1 MISVQEYSLDAFL
14 LYPLAVDVTVT
25 SLKGSF
31 QNVVIPVYWI
41 APLSSFCA

>member
-1 MISVQEYSLDAFL
+1 MISVQECSVAALPL
-14 LYPLAVDVTVT
+14 HPLAVDVTVT

-41 APLSSFCA
+41 TPLSSFCA